1 MPPGHSQLKQNTG
14 GRSRR
19 GAGMGRFSGD
29 RYRTPGPQVPA
40 AQEAF
45 RVVLGLS
52 AGIQPEL
59 IGFGVIVIG
68 RDVAGLALSSARWS
82 C

>member
-1 MPPGHSQLKQNTG
+1 MAVTVEIKTG
-14 GRSRR
+14 QRR
-19 GAGMGRFSGD
+19 GRFSVD
-29 RYRTPGPQVPA
+29 RYRTLGLQVSA

-68 RDVAGLALSSARWS
+68 RDVAGVALSSARWS